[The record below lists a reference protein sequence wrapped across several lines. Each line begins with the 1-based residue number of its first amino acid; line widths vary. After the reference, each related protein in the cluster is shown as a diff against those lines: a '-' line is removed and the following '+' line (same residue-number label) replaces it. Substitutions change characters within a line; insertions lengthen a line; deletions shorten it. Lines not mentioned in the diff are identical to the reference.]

1 MLIMRKSAFKL
12 LNRKRLVTA
21 LVVMILILQVVLVP
35 TASNSPTIKVDYG
48 TAQELDSF
56 FQSVNERND
65 EVNETVFEDLNFLFT
80 DVVLSDS
87 DRILAEVGGIVGVD
101 CSWNLATSTFSK
113 LKLMGL
119 EPRKLPDIVPANP
132 VNSGKIGKLT
142 TAEAIATALMICCE
156 EEQAS
161 KVMSIFKWGP
171 AFLTMNSEF
180 WR

>member
-1 MLIMRKSAFKL
+1 MIFLYMSIEIRILCFDQDDPKKCTA
-12 LNRKRLVTA
+12 KRMEKFNLSQNYTTFRS
-21 LVVMILILQVVLVP
+21 LPSKGIVLDP
-35 TASNSPTIKVDYG
+35 
-48 TAQELDSF
+48 
-56 FQSVNERND
+56 
-65 EVNETVFEDLNFLFT
+65 FT

-119 EPRKLPDIVPANP
+119 EPRKLPDVVPANP

-142 TAEAIATALMICCE
+142 TAEAIATALMICYE

-161 KVMSIFKWGP
+161 MVMSIFKWGP